1 MATAAR
7 LAHDVFFSLNDN
19 SPAKINELVEACKQY
34 LTDHPGLES
43 FAVGTLN
50 RELRRS
56 VNDLGYDVSLHLIF
70 VDRAA
75 HDAYQIAPR
84 HNQFIE
90 QQQPNWKQVR
100 VFDSDLA

>member
-7 LAHDVFFSLNDN
+7 LAHDVFFTLSDN
-19 SPAKINELVEACKQY
+19 SPAKVTELVAACKKY

-50 RELRRS
+50 SQLRRP

-70 VDRAA
+70 TDRAA
-75 HDAYQIAPR
+75 HDAYQVAPR

-90 QQQPNWKQVR
+90 EQKSNWKQVR

>member
-1 MATAAR
+1 MAKAAR
-7 LAHDVFFSLNDN
+7 LAHHVFFSLYDN
-19 SPAKINELVEACKQY
+19 SSAKIAELVAACQKY
-34 LTDHPGLES
+34 LDNHPGLES

-50 RELRRS
+50 PDLARP
-56 VNDLGYDVSLHLIF
+56 VNDRAYEVSLHVVF

-75 HDAYQIAPR
+75 HDAYQVAPR

-90 QQQPNWKQVR
+90 EQKPNWKQVR